1 MFLILIY
8 EIIRSVS
15 LIRHHRKHH
24 MDEPDSK
31 AEEEEEE
38 EDEGPKPMLPYS
50 SMFLLTPTN
59 G

>member
-1 MFLILIY
+1 VFLTLIY

-24 MDEPDSK
+24 SDEPDSK
-31 AEEEEEE
+31 VEEEEEE
-38 EDEGPKPMLPYS
+38 EEGPKPMLPYS
-50 SMFLLTPTN
+50 SMFLLSPTN

>member
-1 MFLILIY
+1 MFLKLIY

-24 MDEPDSK
+24 LDEADSK
-31 AEEEEEE
+31 VEEEE

-50 SMFLLTPTN
+50 SMFLLSPTN